1 MKPAY
6 KRILIKVSGQ
16 SMAGEQG
23 WGIATDKIQRVAQE
37 LAEAM
42 KLGVEI
48 GIVCGGGNI
57 IRGVTASAQG
67 LSRTAADFMGMLA
80 GIMNALALQ
89 DALEK
94 CGITTR
100 VMSAI
105 EVKQVAE
112 PHIRRR
118 AIRHLEKGR
127 AVIFAAGVGS
137 PFFTTDTAGALRAAE
152 VEAEILLKGT
162 RVDGVY
168 DADPEKFPEAKLYD
182 RVTYREFIHR
192 NLGVMDTA
200 AISLAEDR
208 KLPILVFNME
218 VPGNILKAIC
228 GEAIGTVVG
237 A

>member
-6 KRILIKVSGQ
+6 KRVLIKVSGQ

-23 WGIATDKIQRVAQE
+23 WGIATARILRVAQE
-37 LAEAM
+37 MAELHA
-42 KLGVEI
+42 LGVEF

-57 IRGVTASAQG
+57 IRGVTAQAEG
-67 LSRTAADFMGMLA
+67 LNRTTADYMGMLA
-80 GIMNALALQ
+80 GVMNALALQ

-94 CGITTR
+94 CGISTR

-105 EVKQVAE
+105 EIKQVAE

-152 VEAEILLKGT
+152 IEAEILLKGT

-168 DADPEKFPEAKLYD
+168 DADPEKFPEARLYD

-218 VPGNILKAIC
+218 VPGNILKAVC
-228 GEAIGTVVG
+228 GESIGTIVG

>member
-6 KRILIKVSGQ
+6 KRIVIKVSGQ
-16 SMAGEQG
+16 SLAGDQG
-23 WGIATDKIQRVAQE
+23 WGISTARIQRVAQE
-37 LAEAM
+37 LAEVIS
-42 KLGVEI
+42 LGVQV

-57 IRGVTASAQG
+57 IRGVTAQAEG
-67 LSRTAADFMGMLA
+67 LNRTAADYMGMLA
-80 GIMNALALQ
+80 GVMNALALQ

-94 CGITTR
+94 CSINTR

-105 EVKQVAE
+105 EIREVAE

-152 VEAEILLKGT
+152 IEAEILMKGT
-162 RVDGVY
+162 RVDGIY
-168 DADPEKFPEAKLYD
+168 DADPEKFSDATLYH
-182 RVTYREFIHR
+182 RLTYREFIHR
-192 NLGVMDTA
+192 NLGVMDTP

-208 KLPILVFNME
+208 KIPILVFNME
-218 VPGNILKAIC
+218 VPGNILRVVC
-228 GEAIGTVVG
+228 GESLGTTVG
-237 A
+237 S

>member
-6 KRILIKVSGQ
+6 KRVVLKVSGQ

-23 WGIATDKIQRVAQE
+23 WGIATARIQRLAQE
-37 LAEAM
+37 LAEVIG
-42 KLGVEI
+42 LGVEM
-48 GIVCGGGNI
+48 GIVSGGGNI
-57 IRGVTASAQG
+57 MRGVTAQAEG
-67 LSRTAADFMGMLA
+67 LNRTAADYIGMLA
-80 GIMNALALQ
+80 GVMNALVLQ

-94 CGITTR
+94 CGISTR

-105 EVKQVAE
+105 EIKQVAE
-112 PHIRRR
+112 PYIRRR
-118 AIRHLEKGR
+118 SIRHLEKGR

-152 VEAEILLKGT
+152 IEADILLKGT

-168 DADPEKFPEAKLYD
+168 DADPEKFNDAQLYD

-208 KLPILVFNME
+208 KIPILVFNME
-218 VPGNILKAIC
+218 VPGNILKAVC
-228 GEAIGTVVG
+228 GEAIGTTVG
-237 A
+237 G

>member
-1 MKPAY
+1 MKAAF
-6 KRILIKVSGQ
+6 KRVVVKISGQ
-16 SMAGEQG
+16 SMAGEKG
-23 WGIATDKIQRVAQE
+23 WGISTERIQRVAQE
-37 LAEAM
+37 LADVMA
-42 KLGVEI
+42 LGIET

-57 IRGVTASAQG
+57 IRGVTAQAQG
-67 LSRTAADFMGMLA
+67 LGRTAADYMGMLA
-80 GIMNALALQ
+80 GVMNGLALQ
-89 DALEK
+89 DALEG
-94 CGITTR
+94 CGVNTR

-105 EVKQVAE
+105 EMKEVAE
-112 PHIRRR
+112 PYIRRR

-152 VEAEILLKGT
+152 IDAEILLKGT

-168 DADPEKFPEAKLYD
+168 DADPEQFPEAQLYD
-182 RVTYREFIHR
+182 RVTYRELIHR

-218 VPGNILKAIC
+218 VPGNILKAVC
-228 GEAIGTVVG
+228 GEPLGTIVG

>member
-6 KRILIKVSGQ
+6 QRVLIKISGQ
-16 SMAGEQG
+16 SMAGDQG
-23 WGIATDKIQRVAQE
+23 WGISTPRIQRVAQE
-37 LAEAM
+37 LAEVM
-42 KLGVEI
+42 EQGVEV
-48 GIVCGGGNI
+48 GVVCGGGNI
-57 IRGVTASAQG
+57 IRGVTAQAEG
-67 LSRTAADFMGMLA
+67 LNRTAADYMGML
-80 GIMNALALQ
+80 GSVMNALALQ

-94 CGITTR
+94 CDIDTR

-105 EVKQVAE
+105 EIKQVAE
-112 PHIRRR
+112 PQIRRR

-152 VEAEILLKGT
+152 IEAEILLKGT

-168 DADPEKFPEAKLYD
+168 DADPEKFPDATRYD
-182 RVTYREFIHR
+182 RVTYREFIQR

-208 KLPILVFNME
+208 QLPILVFNME
-218 VPGNILKAIC
+218 EHGNILKAVC
-228 GEAIGTVVG
+228 GEPIGTIVG
-237 A
+237 V

>member
-6 KRILIKVSGQ
+6 KRVLVKISGQ
-16 SMAGEQG
+16 SMAGDQG
-23 WGIATDKIQRVAQE
+23 WGIATDRIQLVAE
-37 LAEAM
+37 EFADVLA
-42 KLGVEI
+42 LGVEV

-57 IRGVTASAQG
+57 IRGVTAQAEG
-67 LSRTAADFMGMLA
+67 LSRTAADYMGMLA
-80 GIMNALALQ
+80 GVMNALALQ

-94 CGITTR
+94 CGINTR

-105 EVKQVAE
+105 EIKQVAE

-127 AVIFAAGVGS
+127 AVVFAAGVGS

-182 RVTYREFIHR
+182 RVTYREFIQR

-218 VPGNILKAIC
+218 VPGNILKAVC
-228 GEAIGTVVG
+228 GEAIGTIVG

>member
-6 KRILIKVSGQ
+6 KRVLIKISGQ
-16 SMAGEQG
+16 SMAGDQG
-23 WGIATDKIQRVAQE
+23 WGIATDRIQLMAQE
-37 LAEAM
+37 FADVLA
-42 KLGVEI
+42 LGVEV

-57 IRGVTASAQG
+57 IRGVTAQAEG
-67 LSRTAADFMGMLA
+67 LSRTAADYMGMLA
-80 GIMNALALQ
+80 GVMNALALQ

-105 EVKQVAE
+105 EIKEVAE
-112 PHIRRR
+112 PHIHRR

-127 AVIFAAGVGS
+127 AVVFAAGVGS

-152 VEAEILLKGT
+152 VEAEVLLKGT

-182 RVTYREFIHR
+182 RITYREFIQR

-218 VPGNILKAIC
+218 VPGNILKAVC
-228 GEAIGTVVG
+228 GEAIGTIVG
-237 A
+237 V